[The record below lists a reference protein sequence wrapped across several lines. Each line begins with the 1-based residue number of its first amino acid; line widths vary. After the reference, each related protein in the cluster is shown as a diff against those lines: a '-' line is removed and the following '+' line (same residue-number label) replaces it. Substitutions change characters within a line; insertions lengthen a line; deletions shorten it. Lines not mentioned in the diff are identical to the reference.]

1 MKINHPANGDCLP
14 CLRRKEFDVA
24 RNLIAIE
31 PATGIMHPPMRHLNS
46 QQKF

>member
-1 MKINHPANGDCLP
+1 VIIPALLTTKNSCFENYTTHG
-14 CLRRKEFDVA
+14 
-24 RNLIAIE
+24 RNIIAIE